1 MLSSVF
7 IKMLTIGLLRTRL
20 KGHFP
25 MVESFKVKR
34 KALQDCQTV
43 YPSPIAV

>member
-1 MLSSVF
+1 MLSSIF

-20 KGHFP
+20 EGHCP

-34 KALQDCQTV
+34 KALQDSQAV